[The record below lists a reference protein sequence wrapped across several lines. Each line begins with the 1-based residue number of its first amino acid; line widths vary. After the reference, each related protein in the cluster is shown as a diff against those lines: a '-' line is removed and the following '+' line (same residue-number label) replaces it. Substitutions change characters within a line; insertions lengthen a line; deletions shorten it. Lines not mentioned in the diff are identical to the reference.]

1 MRGGSVA
8 IVGGSIAGCATAM
21 AAVRGGADRVSVFE
35 RVGGGLRERGVG
47 LGMHNDRFAELEA
60 AGYVHADTPWT
71 ELTRR
76 VWTVREGDAA
86 HGREIGVQPF
96 PFRGYGWGALWNELR
111 RRVPESVDYRSDAAV
126 TTMEPDADGV
136 TLALAD
142 GRRERFDLVIGAD
155 GYRSVVRDT
164 MFPGLRPGYAG
175 YLGWRG
181 TSPLPLDEAPH
192 EHAEAQTVGF
202 PGGHCMIYPIP
213 DDAGGLR
220 TNWIL
225 YTIPPG
231 QDPDLK
237 PGERGAASAVP
248 PEVTPEL
255 VEHLQALVAD
265 NFPPYWAERILRT
278 PGDATLMQP
287 IYDLEVPHYATG
299 RMLLAGDAATV
310 ARPHTGGGAVK
321 ALQDALVLERA
332 WERASGWQELLD
344 AYDADRTAVG
354 AAMVDLGR
362 RLGRAQVD
370 GTPDWSA
377 MKQGEF
383 DVWWQEQHQGSERNS
398 GFGGHAVNRP

>member
-8 IVGGSIAGCATAM
+8 VVGGSIAGCATAV
-21 AAVRGGADRVSVFE
+21 AAARGGADRITVFE
-35 RVGGGLRERGVG
+35 RVGGQLRERGVG
-47 LGMHNDRFAELEA
+47 LGMHNDRYAELEA

-76 VWTVREGDAA
+76 VWTARDGDVEAG
-86 HGREIGVQPF
+86 HEIGVQPF
-96 PFRGYGWGALWNELR
+96 PFRGYGWGSLWNDVR
-111 RRVPESVDYRSDAAV
+111 GRVPDSVDYRSESTVQAL
-126 TTMEPDADGV
+126 EPDADGV
-136 TLALAD
+136 TLVLAD
-142 GRRERFDLVIGAD
+142 GQRERYDVVIGAD

-164 MFPGLRPGYAG
+164 MFPGLRPEYAG

-181 TSPLPLDEAPH
+181 TSPLPLDEDVDRQ
-192 EHAEAQTVGF
+192 AEAQTVGF

-213 DDAGGLR
+213 DGRGGLR

-231 QDPDLK
+231 QQ
-237 PGERGAASAVP
+237 PGASGAASATP

-255 VEHLQALVAD
+255 LEHLQELVTD
-265 NFPPYWAERILRT
+265 HFPPYWAERVLRT
-278 PGDATLMQP
+278 PVDETLMQP
-287 IYDLEVPHYATG
+287 IYDLQVPQYATG

-332 WERASGWQELLD
+332 LEKGGTWAEALE
-344 AYDADRTAVG
+344 AYDEDRTAVG
-354 AAMVDLGR
+354 AAMVELGR

-370 GTPDWSA
+370 DTPDWGS
-377 MKQGEF
+377 MKQAEF
-383 DVWWQEQHQGSERNS
+383 DAWYQGQHQGSDKSS
-398 GFGGHAVNRP
+398 GFGGHALKRD